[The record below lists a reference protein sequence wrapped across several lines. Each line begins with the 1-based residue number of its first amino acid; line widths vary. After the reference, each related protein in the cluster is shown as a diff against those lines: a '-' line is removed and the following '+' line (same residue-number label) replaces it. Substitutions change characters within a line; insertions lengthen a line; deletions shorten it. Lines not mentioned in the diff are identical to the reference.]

1 MGDGVYPKILCAIC
15 TMGDIIQLQAYID
28 MKSVKRNDI
37 NDESVTPANGKFSA
51 IVMYHV
57 SLWDI

>member
-1 MGDGVYPKILCAIC
+1 
-15 TMGDIIQLQAYID
+15 MGDIIKLQAYTK

-37 NDESVTPANGKFSA
+37 NDESVTSADGKFSV

-57 SLWDI
+57 LLWDI

>member
-1 MGDGVYPKILCAIC
+1 MGDGVYPEILCTIC
-15 TMGDIIQLQAYID
+15 TMGDIIKLQAYTK

-37 NDESVTPANGKFSA
+37 NDESVTSADGKFSV

-57 SLWDI
+57 LLWDI